1 VQGCDDA
8 GGSTKINRERLRICH
23 LYADRYNVLSDVQ
36 EKETV
41 ETMLGK
47 VGDIPVV
54 KKEGSSYI
62 LENGC
67 LIEDTFAEM
76 FPMWAGRILITAHN
90 EKWALTAARTAT
102 GFAASIIMS
111 PAEAGIEGIVPPKE
125 TPDGR
130 TGALIQIYHTT
141 RRDLKTQMGLRIGQ
155 CIMTC
160 PTTAA
165 FDALPKAKRRL
176 KVGRSL
182 RLFGDGFQKS
192 DVIVGRKVWRIPVM
206 EGEFIVE
213 DSFGAVKAVAS
224 GNFLIFAEKQI
235 VGLQA
240 AEEAMK
246 VMNQKVRGVIMPF
259 PGGICGSGSKVGSM
273 KYKLGASTNHPF
285 CPTLRKIASDSQVP
299 ENVNS
304 VYEIVINGLNSKV
317 VKEAMAEG
325 IKAAVKVPGV
335 VKISAGNYG
344 GKLGPFRAH
353 LKEVLE
359 LT

>member
-1 VQGCDDA
+1 MSPKETTSK
-8 GGSTKINRERLRICH
+8 STASENERLEVIKH
-23 LYADRYNVLSDVQ
+23 D
-36 EKETV
+36 KEAG
-41 ETMLGK
+41 EF
-47 VGDIPVV
+47 VV
-54 KKEGSSYI
+54 KHHPTGNISRVV
-62 LENGC
+62 
-67 LIEDTFAEM
+67 DTFAEM
-76 FPMWAGRILITAHN
+76 FPMWAGRILVTADN
-90 EKWALTAARTAT
+90 EKWALIAARTAT

-111 PAEAGIEGIVPPKE
+111 PAEAGIEGIVPPEE

-141 RRDLKTQMGLRIGQ
+141 RKDLKTQMSLRIGQ

-182 RLFGDGFQKS
+182 RLFGDGFQKR
-192 DVIVGRKVWRIPVM
+192 DAIAGRKVWRIPVM
-206 EGEFIVE
+206 EGEFTVE
-213 DSFGAVKAVAS
+213 DNFGAIKAIAS
-224 GNFLIFAEKQI
+224 GNFLVLAEKQKSC
-235 VGLQA
+235 LQA
-240 AEEAMK
+240 AEEAVK
-246 VMNQKVRGVIMPF
+246 VIDEEVRGVIMPF
-259 PGGICGSGSKVGSM
+259 PGGICRSGSKVGSI

-285 CPTLRKIASDSQVP
+285 CPTLRKILPDSQVP
-299 ENVNS
+299 DNVNS
-304 VYEIVINGLNSKV
+304 VYEIVINGLNSEV
-317 VKEAMAEG
+317 VKKAMAEG

-344 GKLGPFRAH
+344 GKLGPFRAY